1 MAPRVFGLTK
11 MNMKMPNIRNS
22 SCNIG
27 GPEVRRRKIA
37 AIFSGVLSILTGI
50 LLLILDAP
58 REFRFVIFI
67 PILFTVIGWFQT
79 KRRFCLAY
87 GMSGV
92 FNLGELGNVESVVDP
107 VQRRKDRSQAIKTIV
122 EAVVIAA
129 VPSILFVFI

>member
-1 MAPRVFGLTK
+1 
-11 MNMKMPNIRNS
+11 MKMPNIRNS

-58 REFRFVIFI
+58 SEFRLVIFI
-67 PILFTVIGWFQT
+67 PILLTVIGWFQT

-107 VQRRKDRSQAIKTIV
+107 EQRRKDRSQVIKTIV
-122 EAVVIAA
+122 EAVLIAA